1 MKYLI
6 LLILV
11 ATLSGC
17 GISADLGRQIGDP
30 SASFVAG
37 ARRGVGV
44 EVKTRTHAAGGLVF
58 IRRLNETLEVEPE

>member
-1 MKYLI
+1 MKILA
-6 LLILV
+6 LLIIV

-44 EVKTRTHAAGGLVF
+44 EVKTRTHAAGGLLF
-58 IRRLNETLEVEPE
+58 IRRLNETLEIEPN